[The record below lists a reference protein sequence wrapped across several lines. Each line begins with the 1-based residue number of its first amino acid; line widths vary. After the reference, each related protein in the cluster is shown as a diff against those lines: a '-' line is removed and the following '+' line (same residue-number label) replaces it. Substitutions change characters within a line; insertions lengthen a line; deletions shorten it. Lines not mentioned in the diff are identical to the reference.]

1 MVCERCEH
9 DDECFAVEAIRS
21 AKDWA
26 QNESSEVENNKLRK
40 RAYREATLLIHQ
52 YLGRGK
58 RIKLPDCIVEGIREE
73 FPDEKKNYMG
83 FKDS

>member
-1 MVCERCEH
+1 MVCERCENE
-9 DDECFAVEAIRS
+9 DECFAVGAIRS

-26 QNESSEVENNKLRK
+26 DNEDSKATNNMMRK

-58 RIKLPDCIVEGIREE
+58 RIKLPKCIVDAVRKE
-73 FPDEKKNYMG
+73 FPDKENNYMG
-83 FKDS
+83 FKEN